1 MDLHNRKFKS
11 LFLLAAF
18 IIPILSMG
26 VSNAQDIKVAFDE
39 TGSFEKRFTIF
50 NTGPWGGASF
60 ASVLEANGLEV
71 IRYTD
76 SPITYD
82 KIKDFNVLIIM
93 APGRNYTDTE
103 IESVKKFVE
112 SGGGLFLVGEA
123 WGVEDGGIDY
133 SYNKIAQAFGVS
145 YQQYVI
151 LADSSNYVASPSRV
165 KVTDIRNSTITTGIS
180 EFNYFRGTYLN
191 NIGSSSVIAYSSPD
205 SWADQTFLLSI
216 GYSNSNEI
224 NDNNETP
231 GPFPLWSSLEYGQGK
246 VVFFGAAGTFMNS
259 WLYRSNGWKVG
270 LNSIYWLA
278 DQPIP
283 ANYKKAGLIS
293 PTLADLETNIII
305 TILMAI
311 IVLAGLFFAI
321 RRSKKQEASQTL
333 KTIKT
338 WKFNL
343 LAILNGVF
351 MALGALLF
359 ILMGYFVLDISSPI
373 YDPYLGYTL
382 IPIGIIFLMIYGGIM
397 YNLLIRQR
405 LNSTYNYCLMALLI
419 FFAGFTII
427 LGDLFGFPM
436 MEIFTLGSLFLLIP
450 LVVNWLSIRQHT
462 QDLIIEG
469 KEFNRLQKIS
479 ERSLPYELHSLYTES
494 SFVGEGGFGR
504 VFKANR
510 KDGMEVAIK
519 IPKNFDK
526 RSEKIFVSE
535 VSNWS
540 QLDHPHIVKLFG
552 FKILPIPYLE
562 MEYCEESLPHKKQP
576 NEVVVA
582 IIYEIAHALGYAH
595 QKNII
600 HGDIKTSNIM
610 IHNGVYKISDW
621 GLSKVT
627 TDGSVTLSGATPQY
641 AAPEQISREFGRSDE
656 RTDVYQ
662 LGTVFYELLTGKVPF
677 EGEMSEIYG
686 SILTT
691 QPTLPSEIN
700 PESTALEPI
709 VMKCLSKIKDERY
722 SSMTELQK
730 DLEEFYT
737 PISMDETIVFKKEP
751 DNGRS

>member
-1 MDLHNRKFKS
+1 
-11 LFLLAAF
+11 
-18 IIPILSMG
+18 MG
-26 VSNAQDIKVAFDE
+26 ISNAQDIKVAFDE
-39 TGSFEKRFTIF
+39 TGSFEKRFTIY
-50 NTGPWGGASF
+50 NTGPLGGTSF
-60 ASVLEANGLEV
+60 ASVLEANGFDV

-93 APGRNYTDTE
+93 APGRNYTSTE
-103 IESVKKFVE
+103 IESIKRFVE
-112 SGGGLFLVGEA
+112 SGGGLFLVGDS
-123 WGVEDGGIDY
+123 WGIEDGGINY
-133 SYNKIAQAFGVS
+133 SYNKIAQAFGLS
-145 YQQYVI
+145 YQPYEIV
-151 LADSSNYVASPSRV
+151 ADSVNYIASPSRV
-165 KVTDIRNSTITTGIS
+165 KVSDIRNSTLTTELS
-180 EFNYFRGTYLN
+180 EFNYFRGTYLQ
-191 NIGSSSVIAYSSPD
+191 NIGSSVVVAYSGPD
-205 SWADQTFLLSI
+205 SWADQAYTTSS
-216 GYSNSNEI
+216 GYSNINEI
-224 NDNNETP
+224 KENNETK

-246 VVFFGAAGTFMNS
+246 VVFFGAAGTLCNS

-270 LNSIYWLA
+270 LNSVYWLA

-283 ANYKKAGLIS
+283 SNYKKAGLIS
-293 PTLADLETNIII
+293 LTLADLETKIAI
-305 TILMAI
+305 TIIMAI
-311 IVLAGLFFAI
+311 IIVAGLFLVV
-321 RRSKKQEASQTL
+321 RRTKKQEASQTL

-351 MALGALLF
+351 MALGALFF
-359 ILMGYFVLDISSPI
+359 ILIGYFTLDISSPI
-373 YDPYLGYTL
+373 YDPYLGYIL
-382 IPIGIIFLMIYGGIM
+382 IPIGIIFLMIYGGII

-419 FFAGFTII
+419 FFAVFTII
-427 LGDLFGFPM
+427 LGDLFGFFM

-450 LVVNWLSIRQHT
+450 LIINWISIRQHT

-469 KEFNRLQKIS
+469 KEFNRLQRIS
-479 ERSLPYELHSLYTES
+479 ERSLPYELQSLYTEP
-494 SFVGEGGFGR
+494 SFVGEGGFGK
-504 VFKANR
+504 VFKAKR
-510 KDGMEVAIK
+510 KDDMEVAIK
-519 IPKNFDK
+519 IPKSFDK

-540 QLDHPHIVKLFG
+540 QLNHPHIVKLFG

-576 NEVVVA
+576 NEVAVA
-582 IIYEIAHALGYAH
+582 IIYEIAQALGYAH

-610 IHNGVYKISDW
+610 IKKGVYKISDW

-656 RTDVYQ
+656 RTDIYQ

-686 SILTT
+686 SILNT

-700 PESTALEPI
+700 PESAALEPI
-709 VMKCLSKIKDERY
+709 VMKCLSKVKDERY
-722 SSMTELQK
+722 SSMSELQK
-730 DLEEFYT
+730 DLEEYYT
-737 PISMDETIVFKKEP
+737 PISMDETIVLKEEP
-751 DNGRS
+751 ENGRS

>member
-11 LFLLAAF
+11 LFLLAIF
-18 IIPILSMG
+18 IIPIFFLG
-26 VSNAQDIKVAFDE
+26 ASNAQDIKVAFDE
-39 TGSFEKRFTIF
+39 SGSFEKRFTIF
-50 NTGPWGGASF
+50 NTGPLGGASF
-60 ASVLEANGLEV
+60 ASLLEANGLEV

-93 APGRNYTDTE
+93 APGRNYTNTE
-103 IESVKKFVE
+103 IESIRRFVE
-112 SGGGLFLVGEA
+112 SGGGLFLVGDA

-133 SYNKIAQAFGVS
+133 SYNKIAQVFGVS
-145 YQQYVI
+145 YQPYEVV
-151 LADSSNYVASPSRV
+151 ADSVSNVFSPSRV
-165 KVTDIRNSTITTGIS
+165 KVTGLRNSTVTTGIS
-180 EFNYFRGTYLN
+180 EFIYFRGAFLQNTGL
-191 NIGSSSVIAYSSPD
+191 SSVLAYSSPD
-205 SWADQTFLLSI
+205 SWADASYLSES
-216 GYSNSNEI
+216 GYSNINEI
-224 NDNNETP
+224 KEDNETS

-246 VVFFGAAGTFMNS
+246 IVFFGAAGTFMNS

-270 LNSIYWLA
+270 LNSVYWLA
-278 DQPIP
+278 DQPLP
-283 ANYKKAGLIS
+283 PSYKKAGLIS
-293 PTLADLETNIII
+293 PTLADLENKIVI
-305 TILMAI
+305 TIIMAI
-311 IVLAGLFFAI
+311 IILAGFFLAV
-321 RRSKKQEASQTL
+321 RRSKKHEASQTL
-333 KTIKT
+333 KTIKS

-351 MALGALLF
+351 MALGALLY
-359 ILMGYFVLDISSPI
+359 ILLGYFVLDISSPI
-373 YDPYLGYTL
+373 YDPYLGYVL
-382 IPIGIIFLMIYGGIM
+382 IPIGIIFLMIYGAIV

-405 LNSTYNYCLMALLI
+405 LNSTYNYGLMALLI

-427 LGDLFGFPM
+427 LGDLFGFSM

-450 LVVNWLSIRQHT
+450 LVVNWLSIRQHS

-469 KEFNRLQKIS
+469 REFNRLQRIS
-479 ERSLPYELHSLYTES
+479 ERSLPYELQSSYSEP

-504 VFKANR
+504 VFKAKR

-576 NEVVVA
+576 NEVAVA
-582 IIYEIAHALGYAH
+582 VIYEIAQALGYAH

-610 IHNGVYKISDW
+610 IKNGVYKISDW
-621 GLSKVT
+621 GLSKIT

-656 RTDVYQ
+656 RTDIYQ

-686 SILTT
+686 SILTSQAT
-691 QPTLPSEIN
+691 PPSEIN
-700 PESTALEPI
+700 PESAALEPI
-709 VMKCLSKIKDERY
+709 VMKCLSKVKDERY
-722 SSMTELQK
+722 SSMIELQE
-730 DLEEFYT
+730 DLEEYYT
-737 PISMDETIVFKKEP
+737 PISMDETLVFKKEP
-751 DNGRS
+751 DDGRS

>member
-1 MDLHNRKFKS
+1 MNIHNRKFK
-11 LFLLAAF
+11 LLIILAIFLM
-18 IIPILSMG
+18 PILSMG
-26 VSNAQDIKVAFDE
+26 ASTAQDIKVAFDE
-39 TGSFEKRFTIF
+39 TGSFEKRYTIYS
-50 NTGPWGGASF
+50 TGPLGGSSF

-71 IRYTD
+71 VRYTD

-82 KIKDFNVLIIM
+82 KIKDFNILIIM
-93 APGRNYTDTE
+93 APGRNYTDSE
-103 IESVKKFVE
+103 VQSIQKFVE
-112 SGGGLFLVGEA
+112 RGGGLFLVGDG
-123 WGVEDGGIDY
+123 WGVEDGGLNY
-133 SYNKIAQAFGVS
+133 SFNKIADAFGVS
-145 YQQYVI
+145 YKPYELV
-151 LADSSNYVASPSRV
+151 ADSVNYIVSPSRV
-165 KVTDIRNSTITTGIS
+165 KITDIQNSTLTTGIT
-180 EFNYFRGTYLN
+180 EFIYFRGTYIQN
-191 NIGSSSVIAYSSPD
+191 TGPSSVIAYSSPD
-205 SWADQTFLLSI
+205 SWADQTFLKSD
-216 GYSNSNEI
+216 GYSDINEIKDSNE
-224 NDNNETP
+224 TS

-246 VVFFGAAGTFMNS
+246 VVFFGAAGTFINS

-270 LNSIYWLA
+270 LNSVYWLA

-293 PTLADLETNIII
+293 PTLADLETKIAITIII
-305 TILMAI
+305 AI
-311 IVLAGLFFAI
+311 IIIAGLFLAI
-321 RRSKKQEASQTL
+321 QRSKKQEASQTL

-359 ILMGYFVLDISSPI
+359 ILMGYFVLDISSLI

-405 LNSTYNYCLMALLI
+405 LNSTYNFCLMALLI
-419 FFAGFTII
+419 FFAGFTVI
-427 LGDLFGFPM
+427 LGDLFGFSM
-436 MEIFTLGSLFLLIP
+436 MEIFTMGSLFLLIP
-450 LVVNWLSIRQHT
+450 LVINWISIRQHT

-479 ERSLPYELHSLYTES
+479 ERSLPYELQSLYAEP

-504 VFKANR
+504 VFKATR

-519 IPKNFDK
+519 IPKSFDK

-576 NEVVVA
+576 NEVAVA
-582 IIYEIAHALGYAH
+582 IIYEIAQALGYAH

-610 IHNGVYKISDW
+610 IKKGVYKISDW

-656 RTDVYQ
+656 RTDIYQ

-686 SILTT
+686 SILNT
-691 QPTLPSEIN
+691 QPELPSEIN
-700 PESTALEPI
+700 PESAALEPI
-709 VMKCLSKIKDERY
+709 VMKCLSKVKDERY
-722 SSMTELQK
+722 SSMSELQK
-730 DLEEFYT
+730 DLEEYYT
-737 PISMDETIVFKKEP
+737 PISMDETIVLKEEP
-751 DNGRS
+751 ENGRS

>member
-1 MDLHNRKFKS
+1 
-11 LFLLAAF
+11 
-18 IIPILSMG
+18 MG
-26 VSNAQDIKVAFDE
+26 MSNAQDIKVAFDE
-39 TGSFEKRFTIF
+39 TGSFEKRFTIY
-50 NTGPWGGASF
+50 NTGPLGGASF

-71 IRYTD
+71 IRFTD
-76 SPITYD
+76 SPITYE

-93 APGRNYTDTE
+93 APGRNYTDSE
-103 IESVKKFVE
+103 IQSIQKFVE
-112 SGGGLFLVGEA
+112 SGRGLFLVGDA
-123 WGVEDGGIDY
+123 WGVEDGGVDY

-145 YQQYVI
+145 YKPYEIV
-151 LADSSNYVASPSRV
+151 ADSVNYVASPSRV
-165 KVTDIRNSTITTGIS
+165 KVTEIRNSTLNSGIS
-180 EFNYFRGTYLN
+180 DFIYYRGTYIQ

-205 SWADQTFLLSI
+205 SWADQTFLKSDGSSDI
-216 GYSNSNEI
+216 NERK
-224 NDNNETP
+224 DGNETS

-246 VVFFGAAGTFMNS
+246 VVFFGASPTFMNS

-270 LNSIYWLA
+270 LNSVYWLA

-283 ANYKKAGLIS
+283 ASYKKAGLIS
-293 PTLADLETNIII
+293 PTLADLETKIAMTII
-305 TILMAI
+305 MAI
-311 IVLAGLFFAI
+311 IILAGLFLAV
-321 RRSKKQEASQTL
+321 RRTKKQESSQTL

-359 ILMGYFVLDISSPI
+359 IVMGYFVLDISSPI
-373 YDPYLGYTL
+373 YDPYLGYAL
-382 IPIGIIFLMIYGGIM
+382 IPIGILFLMIYGGIM

-405 LNSTYNYCLMALLI
+405 LNSTYNYGLMALLI

-427 LGDLFGFPM
+427 LGDLFGFSM

-450 LVVNWLSIRQHT
+450 LVVNWLSIRQHS

-479 ERSLPYELHSLYTES
+479 ERSLPYELQSLYTEP

-504 VFKANR
+504 VFKATR

-519 IPKNFDK
+519 IPKSFDK
-526 RSEKIFVSE
+526 RSENIFVSE

-576 NEVVVA
+576 NDVAVA
-582 IIYEIAHALGYAH
+582 IIYEIAQALGYAH

-610 IHNGVYKISDW
+610 IKKGFYKISDW
-621 GLSKVT
+621 GLSKIT

-656 RTDVYQ
+656 RTDIYQ

-686 SILTT
+686 SILNT
-691 QPTLPSEIN
+691 QPELPSEIN
-700 PESTALEPI
+700 PESAALEPI
-709 VMKCLSKIKDERY
+709 VMKCLSKVKDERY
-722 SSMTELQK
+722 SSMSELQK
-730 DLEEFYT
+730 DLEEYYT
-737 PISMDETIVFKKEP
+737 PISMDETIVLKEEP
-751 DNGRS
+751 ENGRS